1 MTNTQSG
8 HVRPEVEIDRMIDES
23 GAYGVDW
30 AGFSRELISRS
41 VLSPARPRGI
51 VLTAASQIQQI
62 VRAVVTRHTL
72 VPQPPG
78 ATPVD
83 VAEPVQSG
91 LQGE

>member
-1 MTNTQSG
+1 
-8 HVRPEVEIDRMIDES
+8 MIDES

-30 AGFSRELISRS
+30 AGFSRQLIGRS
-41 VLSPARPRGI
+41 VLSPARPCGI
-51 VLTAASQIQQI
+51 VLRAASQIRQI

-83 VAEPVQSG
+83 VAEPARSA